1 MIAFNV
7 EYIIPDSIPVDQ
19 EELKPIIE
27 SKTNTSIENS
37 SCTYRML
44 CFFPK
49 LLGIY
54 TSKK

>member
-27 SKTNTSIENS
+27 LKLIPLLKIVRVLIE
-37 SCTYRML
+37 CYV
-44 CFFPK
+44 FFQN
-49 LLGIY
+49 Y
-54 TSKK
+54 